1 MPEKILIVDDE
12 DAVLVGY
19 QRMFRNEFQI
29 ETAPGGAAAL
39 AALEAT
45 GPYAVVVSDMRM
57 PEMDGTQLL
66 RKVKLIAPDAIRIML
81 TGDADVRSAV
91 SAVNEGSIFRFLTKP
106 CNKDTL
112 GKALTAGLMQHRLL
126 TAEKD
131 LLENTLQ
138 GSIQV
143 LTEVL
148 SLVNPAAFGRALRV
162 RRYIHHVAT
171 KMALAS
177 PWRFEVAAM
186 MSQLGCVTL
195 HPETIEAVY
204 AGRKLPPDEQK
215 RFDAHPGV
223 ARDLLSK
230 IPRMEPIAWMIAHQN
245 DSATAGATAAATT
258 GSDVAKA
265 ATADMRLGSN
275 LLRATLAFDELVS
288 KGLSQAEAASR
299 LSREHTGF
307 DPRIF
312 EALAQLD
319 GEKKGTEVRSCDVDE
334 LIPYDMVLEEELRT
348 KTGMLLV
355 SKGQDITPTLILKLK
370 NFLEKGAIGRKVAI
384 SAKNRAKA
392 ATA

>member
-1 MPEKILIVDDE
+1 MPEKILMVDDE

-39 AALEAT
+39 AALEAS

-66 RKVKLIAPDAIRIML
+66 RKVKLIAPDAVRIML

-148 SLVNPAAFGRALRV
+148 SLVNPTAFGRALRV

-171 KMALAS
+171 KMAMAS

-245 DSATAGATAAATT
+245 DSAPVG
-258 GSDVAKA
+258 GDSAKL

-275 LLRATLAFDELVS
+275 LLQATLAFDELVS

-299 LSREHTGF
+299 LSREHTSF
-307 DPRIF
+307 DSRIF

>member
-1 MPEKILIVDDE
+1 MPEKILMVDDE

-57 PEMDGTQLL
+57 PEMDGAQLL
-66 RKVKLIAPDAIRIML
+66 RKVKLLAPDTIRIML
-81 TGDADVRSAV
+81 NGDADVRSAV

-112 GKALTAGLMQHRLL
+112 AKALTAGLMQYRLL

-162 RRYIHHVAT
+162 RRYIHQVAT
-171 KMALAS
+171 RMALAS

-204 AGRKLPPDEQK
+204 AGRPLPPDEQK
-215 RFDAHPGV
+215 RFDAHPDV

-245 DSATAGATAAATT
+245 DSAPVG
-258 GSDVAKA
+258 GDVAKV
-265 ATADMRLGSN
+265 ATPDMRLGAN
-275 LLRATLAFDELVS
+275 MLRATLAFDELVTR
-288 KGLSQAEAASR
+288 GLSQAEAANR
-299 LSREHTGF
+299 LSRQHAEF
-307 DPRIF
+307 DTRIF
-312 EALAQLD
+312 QALVEMD
-319 GEKKGTEVRSCDVDE
+319 GEKSKMEVRSCDISE

-355 SKGQDITPTLILKLK
+355 AKGQDITPTLILKLK

>member
-1 MPEKILIVDDE
+1 MPEKILMVDDE

-29 ETAPGGAAAL
+29 DTAPGGAAAVT
-39 AALEAT
+39 ALETT

-66 RKVKLIAPDAIRIML
+66 RKVKVIAPDAVRIML

-148 SLVNPAAFGRALRV
+148 SLVNPTAFGRALRV
-162 RRYIHHVAT
+162 RRYTHHVAT

-245 DSATAGATAAATT
+245 DSAAAGATT
-258 GSDVAKA
+258 GGDIAKL

-275 LLRATLAFDELVS
+275 LLQATLAFDELVS

-299 LSREHTGF
+299 LSREHTSF

>member
-1 MPEKILIVDDE
+1 MLEKILMVDDE
-12 DAVLVGY
+12 INVLSGY
-19 QRMFRNEFQI
+19 QRLLRYEFQI
-29 ETAPGGAAAL
+29 DIAAGGAAAL
-39 AALEAT
+39 TAMDAT

-57 PEMDGTQLL
+57 PEMDGARLLSKIKQL
-66 RKVKLIAPDAIRIML
+66 APDTIRIML
-81 TGDADVRSAV
+81 TGDGDIHNAV

-106 CNKDTL
+106 CNRDTL
-112 GKALTAGLMQHRLL
+112 VKALTAGLLQHRLI

-162 RRYIHHVAT
+162 RRYIHQVAT
-171 KMALAS
+171 RMALAS

-204 AGRKLPPDEQK
+204 AGRPLSPGEQT
-215 RFDAHPGV
+215 RFNAHPGV

-245 DSATAGATAAATT
+245 DSASAAGDRAN
-258 GSDVAKA
+258 V
-265 ATADMRLGSN
+265 ATADMRLGAN
-275 LLRATLAFDELVS
+275 LLRATLAFDELVR
-288 KGLSQAEAASR
+288 KGRSQNEAAR
-299 LSREHTGF
+299 LLAREHPNF

-312 EALAQLD
+312 ESLVEAGDDKNKLIL
-319 GEKKGTEVRSCDVDE
+319 RSCDIDE
-334 LIPYDMVLEEELRT
+334 LLPFVMVLEEELRT
-348 KTGMLLV
+348 KSGLLLV
-355 SKGQDITPTLILKLK
+355 AKGQEVTPTLIVKLK
-370 NFLEKGAIGRKVAI
+370 NFLEKGSIGRKVMI
-384 SAKNRAKA
+384 SSTKRAKA
-392 ATA
+392 ATV

>member
-1 MPEKILIVDDE
+1 
-12 DAVLVGY
+12 
-19 QRMFRNEFQI
+19 
-29 ETAPGGAAAL
+29 
-39 AALEAT
+39 
-45 GPYAVVVSDMRM
+45 
-57 PEMDGTQLL
+57 
-66 RKVKLIAPDAIRIML
+66 ML
-81 TGDADVRSAV
+81 TGDADVHSAV

-112 GKALTAGLMQHRLL
+112 GKALTAGLMQYRLL

-162 RRYIHHVAT
+162 RRYIHQVAT
-171 KMALAS
+171 RMALAS

-204 AGRKLPPDEQK
+204 AGRTLPPDEQK

-245 DSATAGATAAATT
+245 DSAPVARRHREGGHGRHAAGSQPAA
-258 GSDVAKA
+258 G
-265 ATADMRLGSN
+265 
-275 LLRATLAFDELVS
+275 
-288 KGLSQAEAASR
+288 
-299 LSREHTGF
+299 HPGF
-307 DPRIF
+307 
-312 EALAQLD
+312 
-319 GEKKGTEVRSCDVDE
+319 
-334 LIPYDMVLEEELRT
+334 
-348 KTGMLLV
+348 
-355 SKGQDITPTLILKLK
+355 
-370 NFLEKGAIGRKVAI
+370 
-384 SAKNRAKA
+384 
-392 ATA
+392 

>member
-1 MPEKILIVDDE
+1 
-12 DAVLVGY
+12 
-19 QRMFRNEFQI
+19 
-29 ETAPGGAAAL
+29 
-39 AALEAT
+39 
-45 GPYAVVVSDMRM
+45 VVSDMRM

-66 RKVKLIAPDAIRIML
+66 RKVKVIAPDAVRIML
-81 TGDADVRSAV
+81 TGDADVLSAV

-148 SLVNPAAFGRALRV
+148 SLVNPTAFGRALRV

-245 DSATAGATAAATT
+245 DSAAAGATT
-258 GSDVAKA
+258 GGDIAKV

-275 LLRATLAFDELVS
+275 LLQATLAFDELVS

-299 LSREHTGF
+299 LSREHTSF

-312 EALAQLD
+312 EALAHLD

>member
-1 MPEKILIVDDE
+1 
-12 DAVLVGY
+12 
-19 QRMFRNEFQI
+19 
-29 ETAPGGAAAL
+29 
-39 AALEAT
+39 
-45 GPYAVVVSDMRM
+45 
-57 PEMDGTQLL
+57 
-66 RKVKLIAPDAIRIML
+66 
-81 TGDADVRSAV
+81 
-91 SAVNEGSIFRFLTKP
+91 
-106 CNKDTL
+106 
-112 GKALTAGLMQHRLL
+112 
-126 TAEKD
+126 
-131 LLENTLQ
+131 
-138 GSIQV
+138 
-143 LTEVL
+143 
-148 SLVNPAAFGRALRV
+148 
-162 RRYIHHVAT
+162 
-171 KMALAS
+171 
-177 PWRFEVAAM
+177 M

-245 DSATAGATAAATT
+245 DSAPVG
-258 GSDVAKA
+258 GDSAKL

-275 LLRATLAFDELVS
+275 LLQATLAFDELVS

-299 LSREHTGF
+299 LSREHTSF

-312 EALAQLD
+312 EVLAQLD

-384 SAKNRAKA
+384 SAKNRAKV

>member
-1 MPEKILIVDDE
+1 MPEKILMVDDE
-12 DAVLVGY
+12 DGVLVGY

-29 ETAPGGAAAL
+29 DTAPGGAAAMT
-39 AALEAT
+39 ALETT

-66 RKVKLIAPDAIRIML
+66 RKVKALAPDTIRIML

-106 CNKDTL
+106 CNKETL
-112 GKALTAGLMQHRLL
+112 GKALTAGLMQYRLL

-162 RRYIHHVAT
+162 RRYIHQVST
-171 KMALAS
+171 RMALAS

-204 AGRKLPPDEQK
+204 AGRVLPPDEQA

-245 DSATAGATAAATT
+245 DSAPAAGD
-258 GSDVAKA
+258 SAKT
-265 ATADMRLGSN
+265 ATADMRLGAN
-275 LLRATLAFDELVS
+275 MLQAALAFDDLVT
-288 KGLSQAEAASR
+288 KGLSQSEAASR
-299 LSREHTGF
+299 LSRQHADF

-312 EALAQLD
+312 QALVELD
-319 GEKKGTEVRSCDVDE
+319 AGKGKTEVRACDIAD

-355 SKGQDITPTLILKLK
+355 AKGQDITPTLILKLK
-370 NFLEKGAIGRKVAI
+370 NFLEKGAVGRKVLI

>member
-1 MPEKILIVDDE
+1 MPEKILMVDDE

-29 ETAPGGAAAL
+29 DTAPGGAAAVT
-39 AALEAT
+39 ALETT

-66 RKVKLIAPDAIRIML
+66 RKVKVIAPDAVRIML

-148 SLVNPAAFGRALRV
+148 SLVNPTAFGRALRV
-162 RRYIHHVAT
+162 RRYTHHVAT

-245 DSATAGATAAATT
+245 DSAAAGATT
-258 GSDVAKA
+258 GGDSAKL

-275 LLRATLAFDELVS
+275 LLQATLAFDELVS

-299 LSREHTGF
+299 LSREHTSF

>member
-1 MPEKILIVDDE
+1 
-12 DAVLVGY
+12 
-19 QRMFRNEFQI
+19 
-29 ETAPGGAAAL
+29 
-39 AALEAT
+39 
-45 GPYAVVVSDMRM
+45 
-57 PEMDGTQLL
+57 
-66 RKVKLIAPDAIRIML
+66 
-81 TGDADVRSAV
+81 
-91 SAVNEGSIFRFLTKP
+91 
-106 CNKDTL
+106 
-112 GKALTAGLMQHRLL
+112 
-126 TAEKD
+126 
-131 LLENTLQ
+131 
-138 GSIQV
+138 
-143 LTEVL
+143 
-148 SLVNPAAFGRALRV
+148 
-162 RRYIHHVAT
+162 
-171 KMALAS
+171 
-177 PWRFEVAAM
+177 M

-245 DSATAGATAAATT
+245 DSAPVGGDTAK
-258 GSDVAKA
+258 V

-275 LLRATLAFDELVS
+275 LLQTTLAFDELVS

>member
-1 MPEKILIVDDE
+1 MPEKILMVDDE

-39 AALEAT
+39 AALEAS
-45 GPYAVVVSDMRM
+45 GPFAVVVSDMRM

-66 RKVKLIAPDAIRIML
+66 RKVKLLAPDAVRIML

-91 SAVNEGSIFRFLTKP
+91 TAVNEGSIFRFLTKP

-112 GKALTAGLMQHRLL
+112 AKALTAGLMQYRLL

-148 SLVNPAAFGRALRV
+148 SLVNPAAFGRALRA
-162 RRYIHHVAT
+162 RRYIHQVAT
-171 KMALAS
+171 RMALAS

-204 AGRKLPPDEQK
+204 AGRALPPDEQK

-245 DSATAGATAAATT
+245 DSAPIG
-258 GSDVAKA
+258 GDIAKV
-265 ATADMRLGSN
+265 ATADMRLGAN
-275 LLRATLAFDELVS
+275 MLRATLAFDELVT
-288 KGLSQAEAASR
+288 KGLTQSEAASR
-299 LSREHTGF
+299 LSRQHADF

-312 EALAQLD
+312 QALVELD
-319 GEKKGTEVRSCDVDE
+319 AGKSKMEVRSCDIDE
-334 LIPYDMVLEEELRT
+334 LISYDMVLEEEMRT

-355 SKGQDITPTLILKLK
+355 AKGQDITPTLILKLK
-370 NFLEKGAIGRKVAI
+370 NFLEKGAIGRKVLI

>member
-1 MPEKILIVDDE
+1 MPEKILMVDDE
-12 DAVLVGY
+12 NNVLLGY
-19 QRMFRNEFQI
+19 QRMFRNEFSI
-29 ETAPGGAAAL
+29 DTAAGGAAAL
-39 AALEAT
+39 AALSAT

-57 PEMDGTQLL
+57 PEMDGATLL
-66 RKVKLIAPDAIRIML
+66 TKIRLLAPDIVRIML
-81 TGDADVRSAV
+81 TGDADIHSAV
-91 SAVNEGSIFRFLTKP
+91 TAVNEGSIFRFLTKP

-112 GKALTAGLMQHRLL
+112 GKALTAGLMQYRLV

-162 RRYIHHVAT
+162 RQYIHQAAT

-204 AGRKLPPDEQK
+204 AGRALPPDEQK

-245 DSATAGATAAATT
+245 DSAPGGGDVANAATP
-258 GSDVAKA
+258 
-265 ATADMRLGSN
+265 DMRMGAN
-275 LLRATLAFDELVS
+275 LLRATLAFDDLVT
-288 KGLSQAEAASR
+288 KGLLPSEAANR
-299 LSREHTGF
+299 LSREHADF

-312 EALAQLD
+312 QALVELN
-319 GEKKGTEVRSCDVDE
+319 GEKSKTEVRACDIAE
-334 LIPYDMVLEEELRT
+334 LIPYDMVLQEELRT
-348 KTGMLLV
+348 KTGILLV
-355 SKGQDITPTLILKLK
+355 AKGQDVTPTLILKLK
-370 NFLEKGAIGRKVAI
+370 SFLEKGAIGRKVAI
-384 SAKNRAKA
+384 SAKNRARA

>member
-1 MPEKILIVDDE
+1 
-12 DAVLVGY
+12 
-19 QRMFRNEFQI
+19 
-29 ETAPGGAAAL
+29 
-39 AALEAT
+39 
-45 GPYAVVVSDMRM
+45 
-57 PEMDGTQLL
+57 
-66 RKVKLIAPDAIRIML
+66 
-81 TGDADVRSAV
+81 
-91 SAVNEGSIFRFLTKP
+91 
-106 CNKDTL
+106 
-112 GKALTAGLMQHRLL
+112 LTAGLMQYRLL

-162 RRYIHHVAT
+162 RRYIHQASSR
-171 KMALAS
+171 MALAS

-204 AGRKLPPDEQK
+204 AGRVLPPDEQA

-245 DSATAGATAAATT
+245 DSAPAAGD
-258 GSDVAKA
+258 SA
-265 ATADMRLGSN
+265 ATADMRLGAN
-275 LLRATLAFDELVS
+275 MLRATLAFDDLVTR
-288 KGLSQAEAASR
+288 GLSPSEAVSR
-299 LSREHTGF
+299 LSRKHPDF

-312 EALAQLD
+312 QALVELD
-319 GEKKGTEVRSCDVDE
+319 GEKGKPEMRSCDVDD

-355 SKGQDITPTLILKLK
+355 AKGQDITPTLILKLR
-370 NFLEKGAIGRKVAI
+370 NFLEKGAIGRKVLI

>member
-1 MPEKILIVDDE
+1 MPEKILMVDDE

-29 ETAPGGAAAL
+29 ETAPGGAAAVT
-39 AALEAT
+39 ALETT

-66 RKVKLIAPDAIRIML
+66 RKVKVIAPDAVRIML

-148 SLVNPAAFGRALRV
+148 SLVNPTAFGRALRV

-245 DSATAGATAAATT
+245 DSAAAGATT
-258 GSDVAKA
+258 GGDIAKL

-275 LLRATLAFDELVS
+275 LLQATLAFDELVS

-299 LSREHTGF
+299 LSREHTSF
-307 DPRIF
+307 DPQIF

>member
-1 MPEKILIVDDE
+1 MPEKILMVDDE
-12 DAVLVGY
+12 NNVLLGY

-29 ETAPGGAAAL
+29 DTAAGGAAAL
-39 AALEAT
+39 AALSAT
-45 GPYAVVVSDMRM
+45 GSYAVVVSDMRM
-57 PEMDGTQLL
+57 PEMDGATLL
-66 RKVKLIAPDAIRIML
+66 TKIRLLAPDIVRIML
-81 TGDADVRSAV
+81 TGDADIHSAV
-91 SAVNEGSIFRFLTKP
+91 TAVNEGSIFRFLTKP
-106 CNKDTL
+106 CNKETL
-112 GKALTAGLMQHRLL
+112 GKALTAGLMQYRLV

-143 LTEVL
+143 LTEVM

-162 RRYIHHVAT
+162 RQYIHQVAT

-204 AGRKLPPDEQK
+204 AGRPLPPDEQK

-245 DSATAGATAAATT
+245 DSPGGGDIANTATP
-258 GSDVAKA
+258 
-265 ATADMRLGSN
+265 DMRMGAN
-275 LLRATLAFDELVS
+275 LLRATLAFDDLVT
-288 KGLSQAEAASR
+288 KGLAPSEAASR
-299 LSREHTGF
+299 LSREHADF

-312 EALAQLD
+312 QALVELN
-319 GEKKGTEVRSCDVDE
+319 GEKSKTEVRACDIAE
-334 LIPYDMVLEEELRT
+334 LIPYDMVLQEELRT
-348 KTGMLLV
+348 KTGILLV
-355 SKGQDITPTLILKLK
+355 AKGQDVTPTLILKLK
-370 NFLEKGAIGRKVAI
+370 SFLEKGAIGRKVAI
-384 SAKNRAKA
+384 SAKNRAR
-392 ATA
+392 ATTA